1 MVCRLRPAQRLQGD
15 LMPVEG
21 FPAAPVVPKAARL
34 DAGFSEFLP
43 PYETVRIRTDS
54 LVVSAN
60 HL

>member
-1 MVCRLRPAQRLQGD
+1 
-15 LMPVEG
+15 MPVEG
-21 FPAAPVVPKAARL
+21 FPAVPVVPKAARL